1 MVAATS
7 SFNIQPAYASTSALP
22 LKIPICKSIVTA
34 LATQIFKINSEIIP
48 YVSIFYLKLS

>member
-7 SFNIQPAYASTSALP
+7 SFNIQPAYASTSTLP